1 MEPHLLGIL
10 CAKYQGMNAIKRFA
24 MIGDHKQ
31 LPAVVQQPEAASVVR
46 EESLR
51 GIGLTDCRL
60 SLFERLLRWCGWQ
73 SECVFMFS
81 KQGRMHHEVALFPN
95 EAFYQGRLE
104 EVPLIHQM
112 GPMAFANVESG
123 NTLQQML
130 SLHRLLF
137 AAVWPERMSGY
148 GKTNEA
154 EAVCITRVIRE
165 VYHLYV
171 ANGRPFDAKATI
183 GVIVPYR
190 HQIAAVQKQLRTL
203 GIPVLMDID
212 IDTVERFQGSQRDV
226 IIYGFTIQRMA
237 QLDFL
242 TANIFEEEGKAIDRK
257 LNVALTRAREQ
268 MVVVGNPDL
277 LERVSVFNDLMMFRS
292 HGCFWVCK

>member
-1 MEPHLLGIL
+1 M
-10 CAKYQGMNAIKRFA
+10 R
-24 MIGDHKQ
+24 
-31 LPAVVQQPEAASVVR
+31 
-46 EESLR
+46 LR
-51 GIGLTDCRL
+51 
-60 SLFERLLRWCGWQ
+60 
-73 SECVFMFS
+73 
-81 KQGRMHHEVALFPN
+81 
-95 EAFYQGRLE
+95 
-104 EVPLIHQM
+104 
-112 GPMAFANVESG
+112 
-123 NTLQQML
+123 
-130 SLHRLLF
+130 
-137 AAVWPERMSGY
+137 
-148 GKTNEA
+148 
-154 EAVCITRVIRE
+154 RE

-277 LERVSVFNDLMMFRS
+277 LERVSVFNDLMMFIRS
-292 HGCFWVCK
+292 HGCYWVCK